1 MSENRLQPG
10 LMAIHSNHPE
20 ALRDVLVSWMAAN
33 PLGGLE
39 NELILVQSN
48 GIGQWLKLALARD
61 VCDGGCGVAA
71 ALDVELPSRFF
82 WQVYRSVLGYDQVPE
97 TSPFDKSLLVWRLVR
112 LLPELLAQPEFAAL
126 ARFLQQDADLRKRY
140 QLAERLADL
149 FDQYQVYRADWLA
162 DWTAGRDVLAT
173 SRRGVE
179 ALPDDQR
186 WQPLLWRALLA
197 DIGEA
202 LSGTS
207 RAALHRR
214 FLDEVKRRG
223 DGDRPAGLPSRVMVF
238 GISSLPQQALELLAA
253 IGRWTQVFMCVHNP
267 CEHYW
272 GNIIADK
279 DLLRAER
286 ARQQRKPGMPEAVAL
301 EELHQ
306 HAHPLL
312 AAWGKQGRD
321 YIGLLDEYDQR
332 EQYESL
338 LQPLISR
345 IDLFDSNGESCL
357 LNQLQDD
364 IRDLR
369 PLAESRARWPA
380 IDPHQDRSIRFHVAH
395 SAQREVEVLHD
406 QLLAAFAADPTLRP
420 RDVIVMVPDINGYA
434 PHIQA
439 VFGLIDRQKDP
450 RYIPFS
456 VADRGPRQNNL
467 LLAALERLLTLP
479 QSRVAVSDVLD
490 LLEVPAVRQRFSIAE
505 EQLPLLQRWIRA
517 ANVRWGLHARQRQSL
532 DLPDAPEQNSWFFG
546 LRRMLLGYAVGT
558 GDAWRDIEPLDEI
571 GGLDAVLAGQLALLL
586 DRLDYSWQ
594 QLCQPATPAQWGE
607 RLRALLSTFFT
618 ADEGEDGFM
627 LLQLDEGLQN
637 WLEACESVTLE
648 QALPL
653 SVVREHWLGL
663 FEQSSLTQP
672 FFAGAVTFA
681 TLMPMR
687 AIPFRHVCL
696 LGMND
701 GDYPRNR
708 VPLDFDLMGQDYR
721 PGDRS
726 RREDDRY
733 LFLEALLSA
742 RERLYISWVGRSI
755 HDNSERPPSVLVA
768 QLRDHLSNGWQTV
781 DGQDVLSALTVE
793 HRLQPFSP
801 DYFTAGSPLFSYAR
815 EWRAGLLPQDD
826 GLLPQDRLLP
836 QNAPATETALDEY
849 RQDGVLTLRQLA
861 DFVRDPV
868 RSFFRLR
875 LNVWFEQADATS
887 QDQEPFAI
895 DALENWRLQHE
906 LIQVQQAALR
916 QRIPREQA
924 LAEQLARIARRG
936 ELAPGGFTAVLEQD
950 LAEPMADLFTRYEQ
964 EREKWPEATADEA
977 LSLPDIPLEDWLNE
991 LRTDGQGNRC
1001 RLVLESGGLL
1011 HSTRRSYRFDKLL
1024 PFWVAHLAG
1033 HLGGQPL
1040 HSTLVSKNGTVYL
1053 PALEPE
1059 QAKVYWQALV
1069 DAWREGMRYPLPLA
1083 VKSGFRWLETGGE
1096 PDQPPDGEAGKAARQ
1111 CYEEHDP
1118 ANRKFAESA
1127 SNAYLARAFPSFDH
1141 LWANGEFARWTQQL
1155 LAPLYQT
1162 LKAASAKSKKSG
1174 GQP

>member
-1 MSENRLQPG
+1 MSENRLNPG
-10 LMAIHSNHPE
+10 LMAIHGNHPE
-20 ALRDVLVSWMAAN
+20 DLRDVLVSWMASN
-33 PLGGLE
+33 PLAGLE

-61 VCDGGCGVAA
+61 PREGGCGVAA
-71 ALDVELPSRFF
+71 ALDIQLPSRFF
-82 WQVYRSVLGYDQVPE
+82 WQAYRSVLGHDQVPE
-97 TSPFDKSLLVWRLVR
+97 TSPFDKSLLVWRLLR
-112 LLPELLAQPEFAAL
+112 LLPDLLTQPEFAAL
-126 ARFLQQDADLRKRY
+126 ARFLHQDTDLRKHY

-162 DWTAGRDVLAT
+162 DWTAGRDVLT
-173 SRRGVE
+173 SHRRGE
-179 ALPDDQR
+179 ETLPEEQR

-207 RAALHRR
+207 RAALHQR
-214 FLDEVKRRG
+214 FLDELKRRG
-223 DGDRPAGLPSRVMVF
+223 DSERPAGLPSRVVVF
-238 GISSLPQQALELLAA
+238 GISSLSQQALELLAA

-267 CEHYW
+267 CRHYW
-272 GNIIADK
+272 GDIIADK

-286 ARQQRKPGMPEAVAL
+286 ARQRRKPGMPDVLAL

-332 EQYESL
+332 EHYASLIERSDLFFSNDNDSL
-338 LQPLISR
+338 LH
-345 IDLFDSNGESCL
+345 
-357 LNQLQDD
+357 QLQDD
-364 IRDLR
+364 ILELR
-369 PLAESRARWPA
+369 PLAESGARWPA
-380 IDPHQDRSIRFHVAH
+380 VDPQRDRSIRFHLAH
-395 SAQREVEVLHD
+395 SPQREVEVLHD

-439 VFGLIDRQKDP
+439 VFGLVDRQDP

-467 LLAALERLLTLP
+467 LLAALEKLLHLP

-490 LLEVPAVRQRFSIAE
+490 LLEVPAVRRRFAIDDE
-505 EQLPLLQRWIRA
+505 HLPLLQRWIRA

-546 LRRMLLGYAVGT
+546 LRRMLLGYAVGA
-558 GDAWRDIEPLDEI
+558 GSAWRDIEPLDEV

-586 DRLDYSWQ
+586 DRLDSGWQ
-594 QLCQPATPAQWGE
+594 QLCQPATPSQWGE
-607 RLRALLSTFFT
+607 RLRALLSTFFA

-627 LLQLDEGLQN
+627 LLQLDDGLQG
-637 WLEACESVTLE
+637 WLEACESVALD

-672 FFAGAVTFA
+672 FFAGTVIFA

-742 RERLYISWVGRSI
+742 REQFYISWVGRSI

-768 QLRDHLSNGWQTV
+768 QLRDHLSNGWRAV
-781 DGQDVLSALTVE
+781 DGQDVLPALTVE
-793 HRLQPFSP
+793 HRLQPFSA
-801 DYFTAGSPLFSYAR
+801 DYFTADSPLFSYAR
-815 EWRAGLLPQDD
+815 EWRAGLVAQD
-826 GLLPQDRLLP
+826 
-836 QNAPATETALDEY
+836 APATEAALSEY
-849 RQDGVLTLRQLA
+849 QQDGVLTLRQLA
-861 DFVRDPV
+861 DFIRDPV
-868 RSFFRLR
+868 RSFFRVR
-875 LNVWFEQADATS
+875 LNVWFELEDPTS

-906 LIQVQQAALR
+906 LIQEQKAALNR
-916 QRIPREQA
+916 QIPREQA
-924 LAEQLARIARRG
+924 LAAQLERIARRG
-936 ELAPGGFTAVLEQD
+936 ELAPGGFTPVLAQA
-950 LAEPMADLFTRYEQ
+950 LAEPMADLFTRYAQEQ
-964 EREKWPEATADEA
+964 EKWPRSLLDEA
-977 LSLPDIPLEDWLNE
+977 LSPPDLPLEDWLNE
-991 LRTDGQGNRC
+991 LRADEQGNRC

-1011 HSTRRSYRFDKLL
+1011 HPVRRSYRLDKLL
-1024 PFWVAHLAG
+1024 PFWVTHLAG
-1033 HLGGQPL
+1033 HLDGLPL
-1040 HSTLVSKNGTVYL
+1040 HSTLVSKNGTVHL
-1053 PALEPE
+1053 PALAPQ
-1059 QAKVYWQALV
+1059 QATAYWQALME
-1069 DAWREGMRYPLPLA
+1069 AWQAGMRYPLPLA
-1083 VKSGFRWLETGGE
+1083 VKTGFCWLEAGGE
-1096 PDQPPDGEAGKAARQ
+1096 PDQPPDGEAGNAARQ
-1111 CYEEHDP
+1111 CYEDHDP
-1118 ANRKFAESA
+1118 DNRKFAESA
-1127 SNAYLARAFPSFDH
+1127 SNAYLARAFPTFER
-1141 LWANGEFARWTQQL
+1141 LWSNGEFARWTHQL
-1155 LAPLYQT
+1155 LAPLYLT
-1162 LKAASAKSKKSG
+1162 LKAASAKQKKSG
-1174 GQP
+1174 GQS

>member
-20 ALRDVLVSWMAAN
+20 ALRDVLVSWMASN
-33 PLGGLE
+33 PLAGLE

-61 VCDGGCGVAA
+61 THGGGCGVAA
-71 ALDVELPSRFF
+71 ALDVQLPSRFF
-82 WQVYRSVLGYDQVPE
+82 WQVYRSVLGHDQVPE
-97 TSPFDKSLLVWRLVR
+97 TSPFEKSLLVWRLLR
-112 LLPELLAQPEFAAL
+112 LLPELLTQPEFATL
-126 ARFLQQDADLRKRY
+126 ARFLRQDTDLRKHY

-162 DWTAGRDVLAT
+162 DWTAGRDVLT
-173 SRRGVE
+173 SHRRGVE
-179 ALPDDQR
+179 PLPDEQH
-186 WQPLLWRALLA
+186 WQPLLWRALLM
-197 DIGEA
+197 DTGEA
-202 LSGTS
+202 LAGTS

-214 FLDEVKRRG
+214 FLDEVKQR
-223 DGDRPAGLPSRVMVF
+223 DDSERPAGLPSRVVVF
-238 GISSLPQQALELLAA
+238 GISSLSQQALELLAA
-253 IGRWTQVFMCVHNP
+253 IGRWTQIFMCVHNP

-272 GNIIADK
+272 GDIIADK

-286 ARQQRKPGMPEAVAL
+286 VRQQRKPGMPQTIAL

-332 EQYESL
+332 ERYASL
-338 LQPLISR
+338 IQR
-345 IDLFDSNGESCL
+345 ADLFYSNGEDCL
-357 LNQLQDD
+357 LHQLQDD

-369 PLAESRARWPA
+369 PLSDSRARWPA
-380 IDPHQDRSIRFHVAH
+380 VDSRHDRSIRFHIAH
-395 SAQREVEVLHD
+395 SPQREVEVLHD
-406 QLLAAFAADPTLRP
+406 QLLAAFTADPTLRP

-439 VFGLIDRQKDP
+439 VFGLIDRKDP

-467 LLAALERLLTLP
+467 LLAALEKLLNLP

-490 LLEVPAVRQRFSIAE
+490 LLEVPAVRQRFAIAE
-505 EQLPLLQRWIRA
+505 EQLPLLQRWVRA

-532 DLPDAPEQNSWFFG
+532 NLPDAPEQNSWFFG
-546 LRRMLLGYAVGT
+546 LRRMLLGYAVGA
-558 GDAWRDIEPLDEI
+558 GGAWRNIEPLDEI

-594 QLCQPATPAQWGE
+594 QLCQPATPVQWGE
-607 RLRALLSTFFT
+607 RLRTLLSTFFA
-618 ADEGEDGFM
+618 ADGGEDGFM

-637 WLEACESVTLE
+637 WLEACESVALE
-648 QALPL
+648 RALPL

-708 VPLDFDLMGQDYR
+708 VPLDFDLMGHDYR

-742 RERLYISWVGRSI
+742 REHFYISWVGRSI

-768 QLRDHLSNGWQTV
+768 QLRDHLSNGWRTV

-815 EWRAGLLPQDD
+815 EWRTGLLPQDT
-826 GLLPQDRLLP
+826 
-836 QNAPATETALDEY
+836 PATDTALDDY

-875 LNVWFEQADATS
+875 LNVWFEQEDPTS
-887 QDQEPFAI
+887 QDQEPFAM

-906 LIQVQQAALR
+906 LIEEQKAALR
-916 QRIPREQA
+916 RHLPREQA
-924 LAEQLARIARRG
+924 LTAQLARIARRG
-936 ELAPGGFTAVLEQD
+936 ELAPGGFTTVLVQD
-950 LAEPMADLFTRYEQ
+950 LAEPMADLFTRYQQEQ
-964 EREKWPEATADEA
+964 EKWPKSVSDEP
-977 LSLPDIPLEDWLNE
+977 LLWPDLPLEDWLNE
-991 LRTDGQGNRC
+991 LRVDEQGNRC

-1011 HSTRRSYRFDKLL
+1011 HPTRRSYRFDKLL
-1024 PFWVAHLAG
+1024 PFWVTHLAG
-1033 HLGGQPL
+1033 HLDGQPL

-1053 PALEPE
+1053 PALEPQ
-1059 QAKVYWQALV
+1059 QAKVYWLALV

-1083 VKSGFRWLETGGE
+1083 VKTGFRWLEAGGE
-1096 PDQPPDGEAGKAARQ
+1096 PDQALDGEAGNAARQ

-1127 SNAYLARAFPSFDH
+1127 SNAYLSRAFPGFDQ

-1155 LAPLYQT
+1155 LAPLYLT
-1162 LKAASAKSKKSG
+1162 LKAASAKNRKSG
-1174 GQP
+1174 GQS

>member
-1 MSENRLQPG
+1 MSKNRLQPG

-20 ALRDVLVSWMAAN
+20 ALRNVLVSWMAAH
-33 PLGGLE
+33 PLAGLE

-61 VCDGGCGVAA
+61 PREGGCGIAA
-71 ALDVELPSRFF
+71 ALDVQLPSRFF
-82 WQVYRSVLGYDQVPE
+82 WQVYRAVLGHDQVPE

-112 LLPELLAQPEFAAL
+112 LLPDLLEQSEFAAL

-162 DWTAGRDVLAT
+162 AWAAGQDVLVT

-179 ALPDDQR
+179 PLPDDQR
-186 WQPLLWRALLA
+186 WQPLLWRALLQ
-197 DIGEA
+197 DTGEV

-214 FLDEVKRRG
+214 FLDEVQRRG
-223 DGDRPAGLPSRVMVF
+223 DADRPAGLPSRVMVF

-253 IGRWTQVFMCVHNP
+253 IGRWTQIFMCVHNP

-286 ARQQRKPGMPEAVAL
+286 ARQQRKHGMPETIAL

-332 EQYESL
+332 EQYEPL
-338 LQPLISR
+338 LQPVISR
-345 IDLFDSNGESCL
+345 IDLFDSNGEGCL

-380 IDPHQDRSIRFHVAH
+380 IDPHQDASIRFHVAH

-439 VFGLIDRQKDP
+439 VFGLTDRQDS

-467 LLAALERLLTLP
+467 LLAALERLLHLP

-490 LLEVPAVRQRFSIAE
+490 LLEVPAVRQRFAITEA
-505 EQLPLLQRWIRA
+505 QLPLLQRWIRA

-558 GDAWRDIEPLDEI
+558 GEAWRDIEPLDEI

-586 DRLDYSWQ
+586 DRLDHSWQ

-607 RLRALLSTFFT
+607 RLRTLLSTFFA

-637 WLEACESVTLE
+637 WLEACESVALE

-768 QLRDHLSNGWQTV
+768 QLRDHLSNGWQTA
-781 DGQDVLSALTVE
+781 DGQAVLSALTVE

-815 EWRAGLLPQDD
+815 EWRAGLLPQNV
-826 GLLPQDRLLP
+826 LA
-836 QNAPATETALDEY
+836 QNAALDAY
-849 RQDGVLTLRQLA
+849 QQDGVLTLRQLA

-875 LNVWFEQADATS
+875 LNVWFEQEDATS

-906 LIQVQQAALR
+906 LIQVQKAALR
-916 QRIPREQA
+916 QHIPREQA

-964 EREKWPEATADEA
+964 EREKWPLSVADEA

-991 LRTDGQGNRC
+991 LRTDEQGNRC

-1011 HSTRRSYRFDKLL
+1011 NSTQRSYRFDKLV
-1024 PFWVAHLAG
+1024 PFWVVHLAG
-1033 HLGGQPL
+1033 HLDGKPL
-1040 HSTLVSKNGTVYL
+1040 HSTLVSKNGTVHL
-1053 PALEPE
+1053 PPLSPE
-1059 QAKVYWQALV
+1059 QAKAYWQTLI
-1069 DAWREGMRYPLPLA
+1069 DAWQEGMCYPLPLA
-1083 VKSGFRWLETGGE
+1083 VKSGFRWLEAGGE
-1096 PDQPPDGEAGKAARQ
+1096 PEQPVDSEAGKAARQ
-1111 CYEEHDP
+1111 CYDEHDP
-1118 ANRKFAESA
+1118 ANRKFAESV
-1127 SNAYLARAFPSFDH
+1127 SNAYLARAFPNFDQ
-1141 LWANGEFARWTQQL
+1141 LWANGEFARWTQLL

-1162 LKAASAKSKKSG
+1162 LKAASAKNKKTG
-1174 GQP
+1174 GQS

>member
-10 LMAIHSNHPE
+10 LMAIHGNHPE
-20 ALRDVLVSWMAAN
+20 DLRDVLVSWMASN
-33 PLGGLE
+33 PLAGLE

-61 VCDGGCGVAA
+61 PREGGCGVAA
-71 ALDVELPSRFF
+71 ALDIQLPSRFF
-82 WQVYRSVLGYDQVPE
+82 WQAYRAVLGHDQVPE
-97 TSPFDKSLLVWRLVR
+97 TSPFDKSLLVWRLLR
-112 LLPELLAQPEFAAL
+112 LLPDLLTQPEFAAL
-126 ARFLQQDADLRKRY
+126 ARFLHQDTDLRKHY

-162 DWTAGRDVLAT
+162 DWTAGRDLLT
-173 SRRGVE
+173 SHRRGVE
-179 ALPDDQR
+179 PLPEEQR
-186 WQPLLWRALLA
+186 WQPLLWRALLE

-207 RAALHRR
+207 RAALHQR
-214 FLDEVKRRG
+214 FLDELKRRG
-223 DGDRPAGLPSRVMVF
+223 DSERPAGLPSRVVVF
-238 GISSLPQQALELLAA
+238 GISSLSQQALELLAA

-267 CEHYW
+267 CRHYW
-272 GNIIADK
+272 GDIIADK

-286 ARQQRKPGMPEAVAL
+286 ARQRRKPGMPDVLAL

-321 YIGLLDEYDQR
+321 YIGLLDEYDQH
-332 EQYESL
+332 EQYEAL
-338 LQPLISR
+338 VQPLILR
-345 IDLFDSNGESCL
+345 TDMFNGNDNDSL
-357 LNQLQDD
+357 LHQLQDD
-364 IRDLR
+364 ILELR
-369 PLAESRARWPA
+369 PLAESSARWPA
-380 IDPHQDRSIRFHVAH
+380 VDPQRDRSIRFHLAH
-395 SAQREVEVLHD
+395 SPQREVEVLHD

-439 VFGLIDRQKDP
+439 VFGLVDRQDP

-456 VADRGPRQNNL
+456 VADRGSRQNNL
-467 LLAALERLLTLP
+467 LLAALEKLLHLP

-490 LLEVPAVRQRFSIAE
+490 LLEVPAVRRRFAIDDE
-505 EQLPLLQRWIRA
+505 HLPLLQRWIRA

-546 LRRMLLGYAVGT
+546 LRRMLLGYAVGA
-558 GDAWRDIEPLDEI
+558 GSAWRDIEPLDEV

-586 DRLDYSWQ
+586 DRLDSSWQ
-594 QLCQPATPAQWGE
+594 QLCQPATPSQWGE
-607 RLRALLSTFFT
+607 RLRALLSTFFA

-627 LLQLDEGLQN
+627 LLQLDDGLQS
-637 WLEACESVTLE
+637 WLEACESVALD

-672 FFAGAVTFA
+672 FFAGTVIFA

-701 GDYPRNR
+701 GDYPRSR

-742 RERLYISWVGRSI
+742 REQFYISWVGRSI

-768 QLRDHLSNGWQTV
+768 QLRDHLSNGWRAV
-781 DGQDVLSALTVE
+781 DGQDVLPALTVE
-793 HRLQPFSP
+793 HRLQPFSA
-801 DYFTAGSPLFSYAR
+801 DYFTADSPLFSYAR
-815 EWRAGLLPQDD
+815 EWRAGLVAQDT
-826 GLLPQDRLLP
+826 PS
-836 QNAPATETALDEY
+836 TEAALSEHQ
-849 RQDGVLTLRQLA
+849 QDGVLTLRQLA
-861 DFVRDPV
+861 DFIRDPV

-875 LNVWFEQADATS
+875 LNVWFELEDPTS

-906 LIQVQQAALR
+906 LIQEQKAALHR
-916 QRIPREQA
+916 QTPREQA
-924 LAEQLARIARRG
+924 LAAQLERIARRG
-936 ELAPGGFTAVLEQD
+936 ELAPGGFTSVLAQE
-950 LAEPMADLFTRYEQ
+950 LAEPMADLFTRYAQEQ
-964 EREKWPEATADEA
+964 EKWPRPLPDEA
-977 LSLPDIPLEDWLNE
+977 LSPPDLPLEDWLNE
-991 LRTDGQGNRC
+991 LRADEQGNRC

-1011 HSTRRSYRFDKLL
+1011 HPVRRSYRLDKLL
-1024 PFWVAHLAG
+1024 PFWVTHLAG
-1033 HLGGQPL
+1033 HLDGLPL
-1040 HSTLVSKNGTVYL
+1040 HSTLVSKNGTVHL
-1053 PALEPE
+1053 PALMPE
-1059 QAKVYWQALV
+1059 QAKAYWQTLME
-1069 DAWREGMRYPLPLA
+1069 AWQAGMRYPLPLA
-1083 VKSGFRWLETGGE
+1083 VKTGFCWLEAGGE

-1111 CYEEHDP
+1111 CYEDHDP
-1118 ANRKFAESA
+1118 DNRKFAESA
-1127 SNAYLARAFPSFDH
+1127 SNPYLARAFPTFEH
-1141 LWANGEFARWTQQL
+1141 LWADGAFARWAQQL
-1155 LAPLYQT
+1155 LAPLYLT
-1162 LKAASAKSKKSG
+1162 LKAASAKQKKSG
-1174 GQP
+1174 GQS

>member
-1 MSENRLQPG
+1 MSKNRLQPG

-33 PLGGLE
+33 PLAGLE

-61 VCDGGCGVAA
+61 ARDGGCGVAA
-71 ALDVELPSRFF
+71 ALDVQLPSRFF
-82 WQVYRSVLGYDQVPE
+82 WQVYRAVLGQEQVPE
-97 TSPFDKSLLVWRLVR
+97 TSPFDKSLLVWRLLR
-112 LLPELLAQPEFAAL
+112 LLPDLLAQPEFAAL

-162 DWTAGRDVLAT
+162 AWAAGQDVLAT

-179 ALPDDQR
+179 PLPDDQR
-186 WQPLLWRALLA
+186 WQPLLWRALLQ
-197 DIGEA
+197 DTGEA

-214 FLDEVKRRG
+214 FLDEVQLRG
-223 DGDRPAGLPSRVMVF
+223 DADRPAGLPSRVMVF

-253 IGRWTQVFMCVHNP
+253 IGRWTQIFMCVHNP

-286 ARQQRKPGMPEAVAL
+286 ARQQRKPGMPEVIAL

-332 EQYESL
+332 EQYEPL

-345 IDLFDSNGESCL
+345 IDLFDSNGEGCL
-357 LNQLQDD
+357 LNQLQED

-380 IDPHQDRSIRFHVAH
+380 IDPHQDSSIRFHVAH

-467 LLAALERLLTLP
+467 LLAALERLLNLP

-490 LLEVPAVRQRFSIAE
+490 LLEVPAVRQRFAITE

-546 LRRMLLGYAVGT
+546 LRRMLLGYAVGA

-594 QLCQPATPAQWGE
+594 QLCQPATPVQWGE
-607 RLRALLSTFFT
+607 RLRALLNTFFA

-637 WLEACESVTLE
+637 WLEACESVALE

-742 RERLYISWVGRSI
+742 REQLYISWVGRSI

-781 DGQDVLSALTVE
+781 DGQAVLSALTVE

-815 EWRAGLLPQDD
+815 EWRAGLLPQEASMAD
-826 GLLPQDRLLP
+826 
-836 QNAPATETALDEY
+836 AALDEY

-875 LNVWFEQADATS
+875 LNVWFEQEDATS

-906 LIQVQQAALR
+906 LIQVQKAALR
-916 QRIPREQA
+916 QHIPREQA
-924 LAEQLARIARRG
+924 LMEQLARIARRG

-964 EREKWPEATADEA
+964 EREKWPESSPDEP
-977 LSLPDIPLEDWLNE
+977 LSLPDVPLEDWLNE
-991 LRTDGQGNRC
+991 LRADEQGNRC

-1011 HSTRRSYRFDKLL
+1011 HPTRRSYRFDKLV
-1024 PFWVAHLAG
+1024 PFWVVHLAG

-1040 HSTLVSKNGTVYL
+1040 HSTLVSKNGTVHL

-1059 QAKVYWQALV
+1059 QAKAYWQTLV
-1069 DAWREGMRYPLPLA
+1069 AAWREGMRYPLPLA
-1083 VKSGFRWLETGGE
+1083 VKTGFRWLEVGGE
-1096 PDQPPDGEAGKAARQ
+1096 PDQPPDSEAGKAARQ
-1111 CYEEHDP
+1111 CYDEHDP

-1127 SNAYLARAFPSFDH
+1127 SNAYLARAFPNFDQ
-1141 LWANGEFARWTQQL
+1141 LWANGEFARWTQLL

-1162 LKAASAKSKKSG
+1162 LKAASAKNKKPG
-1174 GQP
+1174 GQS

>member
-20 ALRDVLVSWMAAN
+20 ALRNVLVSWMAAN

-61 VCDGGCGVAA
+61 VRDGGCGVAA

-82 WQVYRSVLGYDQVPE
+82 WQVYRSVLGHDQVPE

-179 ALPDDQR
+179 PLPDDQR

-197 DIGEA
+197 DTGEA

-369 PLAESRARWPA
+369 PLAESRACWPA

-467 LLAALERLLTLP
+467 LLAALERLLNLP

-546 LRRMLLGYAVGT
+546 LRRMLLGYAVGA

-594 QLCQPATPAQWGE
+594 QLCQPATPTQWGE

-663 FEQSSLTQP
+663 FEQTSLTQP

-781 DGQDVLSALTVE
+781 DEQDVLSALTVE

-826 GLLPQDRLLP
+826 GLLPQDELLP
-836 QNAPATETALDEY
+836 QNAPATEAALDEY

-964 EREKWPEATADEA
+964 EREKWPEAAADEA
-977 LSLPDIPLEDWLNE
+977 LSLPDVPLEDWLNE

-1011 HSTRRSYRFDKLL
+1011 HPTRRSYRFDKLL

-1059 QAKVYWQALV
+1059 QAKEYWQTLV

-1096 PDQPPDGEAGKAARQ
+1096 PGQPSDGEAGKAARQ

-1118 ANRKFAESA
+1118 KNNKFAESVD
-1127 SNAYLARAFPSFDH
+1127 NPYLNRAYLKFEQ

-1155 LAPLYQT
+1155 LAPLYLT

>member
-20 ALRDVLVSWMAAN
+20 ALRNVLVSWMAAN

-61 VCDGGCGVAA
+61 TRDGGCGVAA
-71 ALDVELPSRFF
+71 ALDIQLPSRFF
-82 WQVYRSVLGYDQVPE
+82 WQVYRSVLGNEQVPE

-112 LLPELLAQPEFAAL
+112 LLPELLTQPEFAAL

-162 DWTAGRDVLAT
+162 QWAAGDDVLAT

-179 ALPDDQR
+179 PLPEDQR
-186 WQPLLWRALLA
+186 WQPLLWRALLR
-197 DIGEA
+197 DTGEA

-214 FLDEVKRRG
+214 FLDEVQRRG
-223 DGDRPAGLPSRVMVF
+223 DADRPAGLPSRVMVF

-253 IGRWTQVFMCVHNP
+253 IGRWTQIFMCVHNP

-286 ARQQRKPGMPEAVAL
+286 ARQQRKPGMPEVIAL

-332 EQYESL
+332 EQYEAL

-345 IDLFDSNGESCL
+345 IDLFDSNGEDCL
-357 LNQLQDD
+357 LNQLQED

-369 PLAESRARWPA
+369 PLTESRARWPA
-380 IDPHQDRSIRFHVAH
+380 IDPYQDSSIRFHVAH

-439 VFGLIDRQKDP
+439 VFGLIDRQDP

-467 LLAALERLLTLP
+467 LLAALERLLNLP

-490 LLEVPAVRQRFSIAE
+490 LLEVPAVRQRFAIAE

-546 LRRMLLGYAVGT
+546 LRRMLLGYAVGA

-571 GGLDAVLAGQLALLL
+571 GGLDAVPAGQLALLL

-594 QLCQPATPAQWGE
+594 QLCQPATPIQWGE
-607 RLRALLSTFFT
+607 RLRALLNTFFA

-637 WLEACESVTLE
+637 WLEACESVALE

-742 RERLYISWVGRSI
+742 RERLYLSWVGRSI

-768 QLRDHLSNGWQTV
+768 QLRDHLSNGWRTA
-781 DGQDVLSALTVE
+781 DGQDVLPALTVE

-815 EWRAGLLPQDD
+815 EWRAGLLPQD
-826 GLLPQDRLLP
+826 GLLPQH
-836 QNAPATETALDEY
+836 APATDAALDEY

-861 DFVRDPV
+861 DFARDPV

-875 LNVWFEQADATS
+875 LNVWFEQEDATS

-906 LIQVQQAALR
+906 LIQVQKAALH

-924 LAEQLARIARRG
+924 LTEQLARIARRG

-964 EREKWPEATADEA
+964 ERETWPEPAPDEP
-977 LSLPDIPLEDWLNE
+977 LSLPDLPLEDWLNE
-991 LRTDGQGNRC
+991 LRTDAQGNRC

-1011 HSTRRSYRFDKLL
+1011 HPTRRSYRLDKLL

-1059 QAKVYWQALV
+1059 QAKAYWQALI

-1083 VKSGFRWLETGGE
+1083 VKTGFRWLEAGGAPE
-1096 PDQPPDGEAGKAARQ
+1096 QPPDGEAGNAARQ

-1127 SNAYLARAFPSFDH
+1127 SNAYLARAFPNFDQ
-1141 LWANGEFARWTQQL
+1141 LWANGEFARWAQQL

-1162 LKAASAKSKKSG
+1162 LKAASAKNKKSG